1 VPKRF
6 EKIKIYEARPC
17 IIPPSLFGTFA
28 TKCSWDHLCIFDG
41 DVVGVLSGMLLFF
54 TNIFG
59 MTHLVNF
66 NLFNASKA
74 GHLWGTIFSPRRV

>member
-1 VPKRF
+1 LRNPDLASFF
-6 EKIKIYEARPC
+6 EDVTKLTIPFD

-28 TKCSWDHLCIFDG
+28 TKCIWDHLCIFDG
-41 DVVGVLSGMLLFF
+41 DVVGVLSGILFFF

-66 NLFNASKA
+66 
-74 GHLWGTIFSPRRV
+74 